1 MSNGVAFDRDFVLD
15 ELITAKDADELAAAL
30 QTILGSPV
38 AVLDARGAR
47 LGGADDALFAGVSRA
62 PLILEFEPLG
72 YLACAC
78 APEHLVAAA
87 RTVRWGLLSRARFR
101 MVSDLHMEAI
111 RSDYAKLQLQNEA
124 LKASETR
131 YRELSEALDAKVKEQ
146 IAIIDQRQRQLYQ
159 AERLASIGQLAA
171 GVAHEI
177 NNPLGFISSNLSSAE
192 RYVADFAALRAS
204 VPAEAWKALDLD
216 FALEDFAELVKD
228 SREGIGRIARIVK
241 DLKGFSSIDQPD
253 EQIVDL
259 NAQLESLLS
268 VLGGQKPAGVV
279 INADFTALPPLL
291 CLPGHLNQAFLNILQ
306 NALQAVGQNG
316 VVSVRTRATAE
327 RITVRIAD
335 NGPGIPEEVIPR
347 VFDPFFTTRS
357 VGSGT
362 GLGLTVARDI
372 ILAHSGSVA
381 LHNPIEGGTTVT
393 VELPV

>member
-1 MSNGVAFDRDFVLD
+1 MSSDVAFDRDFILD
-15 ELITAKDADELAAAL
+15 DLITIRDADEMATAL
-30 QTILGSPV
+30 QAMLGSPV
-38 AVLDARGAR
+38 AVLDAGGVRF
-47 LGGADDALFAGVSRA
+47 GGADSPLLAGTLRA
-62 PLILEFEPLG
+62 PLILELEPVG
-72 YLACAC
+72 FLACAC
-78 APEHLVAAA
+78 APEALAAAA
-87 RTVRWGLLSRARFR
+87 RAVRWGLLSRARFR

-111 RSDYAKLQLQNEA
+111 RADYAKLQQQNAA

-146 IAIIDQRQRQLYQ
+146 LVIIDERQRQLYQ

-192 RYVADFAALRAS
+192 RYVADFAELRPS

-216 FALEDFAELVKD
+216 FALDDFAELFKD
-228 SREGIGRIARIVK
+228 SRAGIDRIARIVK

-268 VLGGQKPAGVV
+268 VIGGQKPAGVTLD
-279 INADFTALPPLL
+279 ADFAALPPLL

-306 NALQAVGQNG
+306 NALLAVGEQG
-316 VVSVRTRATAE
+316 RVSVCTRATAE

-335 NGPGIPEEVIPR
+335 NGPGIPEDVMPR
-347 VFDPFFTTRS
+347 VFDPFFTTRA
-357 VGSGT
+357 VGSGS

-372 ILAHSGSVA
+372 ILAHSGSLSV
-381 LHNPIEGGTTVT
+381 LNPIEGGTTVMI
-393 VELPV
+393 ELPV

>member
-1 MSNGVAFDRDFVLD
+1 MSSDVAFDRDFILD
-15 ELITAKDADELAAAL
+15 ELITVRDADEMATAL
-30 QTILGSPV
+30 QAMLGSPV
-38 AVLDARGAR
+38 AVLDAGGAR
-47 LGGADDALFAGVSRA
+47 FGGADSPLLAGAPRA
-62 PLILEFEPLG
+62 PLVLELEPVG
-72 YLACAC
+72 FLACAC
-78 APEHLVAAA
+78 APEALAAAA
-87 RTVRWGLLSRARFR
+87 RAVRWGLLSRARFR

-111 RSDYAKLQLQNEA
+111 RADYAKLQQQNEA

-146 IAIIDQRQRQLYQ
+146 LAIIDERQRQLYQ

-192 RYVADFAALRAS
+192 RYVADFAELRPS

-216 FALEDFAELVKD
+216 FALEDCAELFKD
-228 SREGIGRIARIVK
+228 SRVGIDRITRIVK

-268 VLGGQKPAGVV
+268 VIGGQKPAGVTLA
-279 INADFTALPPLL
+279 ADFAALPPLL

-306 NALQAVGQNG
+306 NALQAVGEQG
-316 VVSVRTRATAE
+316 CVSVRTRATAE

-335 NGPGIPEEVIPR
+335 NGPGIPKDVMPR
-347 VFDPFFTTRS
+347 VFDPFFTTRA
-357 VGSGT
+357 VGSGS

-372 ILAHSGSVA
+372 ILAHSGSLSV
-381 LHNPIEGGTTVT
+381 LNPIEGGTTVMI
-393 VELPV
+393 ELPV